1 MYNSYIYKEH
11 VRQCVKMAR
20 AGIPICVIDLE
31 TTGRSAKDSYV
42 FQFAGLKCIID
53 KSLTPKIIESL
64 CVFIK
69 PEVPLNERITEIT
82 GFTNEDLKDKA
93 NEETVFPKIKKF
105 MDNCIMCSHNTSFE
119 ESFMNAMYARNGCV
133 FKPAEIID
141 TLKMSRDL
149 HKEEKRHKLGVI
161 AERYGIADGVK
172 FHDAR
177 DDTIICGRLLSRFL
191 SEYVDA
197 KNDDQSKKITPKV
210 HSVSYWEGK
219 RHDQKRLY
227 IFTNLGTVW
236 FSVTDSIWGEKDK
249 DVISMINMDS
259 LIKQA
264 FVLTGSDDLVELS
277 KFKGSVKC

>member
-1 MYNSYIYKEH
+1 MYNSYYYKEH
-11 VRQCVKMAR
+11 VIQCVKMAR
-20 AGIPICVIDLE
+20 AGTPICVIDLE
-31 TTGRSAKDSYV
+31 TTGRSARDSYV

-53 KSLTPKIIESL
+53 NTFTPKIIDNI

-69 PEVPLNERITEIT
+69 PEMPLTEKITEIT

-93 NEETVFPKIKKF
+93 SEETVFPKIQKF
-105 MDNCIMCSHNTSFE
+105 MDNCIMCSHNTTFE
-119 ESFMNAMYARNGCV
+119 ESFLNAMYARNGCV
-133 FKPAEIID
+133 FKPTEIID

-149 HKEEKRHKLGVI
+149 HKEEKVHKLGTI

-191 SEYVDA
+191 SEYIEA
-197 KNDDQSKKITPKV
+197 KNDDQSNKIIPKV
-210 HSVSYWEGK
+210 ISVSFWQGK
-219 RHDQKRLY
+219 RYDQKRIY

-236 FSVTDSIWGEKDK
+236 FSSIDRVWGEKDK
-249 DVISMINMDS
+249 GVIDKINMDS
-259 LIKQA
+259 LIKQV
-264 FVLTGSDDLVELS
+264 FTLTKTDDLDELS